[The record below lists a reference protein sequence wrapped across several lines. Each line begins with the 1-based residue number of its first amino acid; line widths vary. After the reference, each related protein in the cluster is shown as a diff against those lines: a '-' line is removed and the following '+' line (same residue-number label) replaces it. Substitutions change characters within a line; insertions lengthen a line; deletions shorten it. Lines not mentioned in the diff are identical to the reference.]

1 MSLQEIRSIREKQAI
16 EAASLKGDVLRA
28 YFDKGANE
36 LQKVIDEKKLKI
48 NMKNKLSVGVSG

>member
-16 EAASLKGDVLRA
+16 EAANLKGDVLRA

-36 LQKVIDEKKLKI
+36 IQKVIDEKKLKL
-48 NMKNKLSVGVSG
+48 NMKNKLRIEN